1 MHVIHDVCMS
11 STESMMHVIHDVRVM
26 KYVMRVMLMCVA
38 VSHMCHMYRSGM
50 CELQYANT
58 GRVAVCVAVCVAV

>member
-1 MHVIHDVCMS
+1 
-11 STESMMHVIHDVRVM
+11 MMHVIHDVRVM